1 MNNYTDIILKY
12 RLGEMTIAER
22 GEFNHILCLNL
33 PLRKEFIFQEKLD
46 KIMKKSLMLEAIESD
61 PNLIKAEILA
71 CRDIDTY
78 WNKEGERDGK
88 KDNNVFEVETE
99 IEIRKKIAKAQV
111 EMVLSGID
119 DISEA
124 WVKNFEK
131 SKQFIGQD
139 VASQQIIK
147 YVKKSEPFNEKV
159 IQMPSLSYRI
169 SKKIGFQVA
178 AAAVVISMLLF
189 KSLTPSYTGDSLY
202 KRYYEPMEASSYSL
216 RGNTQDAGTKF
227 QEGVEDYLLKDYAK
241 ADLVFNDLQT
251 MKENSPEVLLYTGL
265 NKMGEG
271 HFASAIN
278 LFTDVISAGDQFVPE
293 AQWYLGLC
301 YIKTGENLKA
311 RSIMES
317 LSETEGIYKKKAQVI
332 LKNLN
337 R

>member
-78 WNKEGERDGK
+78 WSKDGERDAK

-99 IEIRKKIAKAQV
+99 IELRKKIAKAQV

-119 DISEA
+119 DISES

-131 SKQFIGQD
+131 SKQFIEQD
-139 VASQQIIK
+139 VVAQRIIK
-147 YVKKSEPFNEKV
+147 YVKKSEPFSETV
-159 IQMPSLSYRI
+159 IQMPSLRYRI
-169 SKKIGFQVA
+169 GKKIVFQVA
-178 AAAVVISMLLF
+178 AAVFVLSMLLF
-189 KSLTPSYTGDSLY
+189 KTLTPSYSGDALY

-227 QEGVEDYLLKDYAK
+227 QEGVDYYLLKDYAK

-251 MKENSPEVLLYTGL
+251 MKENSPEVLLYAGL
-265 NKMGEG
+265 NKMGQG

-278 LFTDVISAGDQFVPE
+278 LFAGVISAGDQFVPE
-293 AQWYLGLC
+293 AQWYMGLC

>member
-46 KIMKKSLMLEAIESD
+46 KIMKNSLMLEAIESD

-71 CRDIDTY
+71 CRDIDSY
-78 WNKEGERDGK
+78 MKKDGERNNK
-88 KDNNVFEVETE
+88 TDNNLFEVETE
-99 IEIRKKIAKAQV
+99 IELRKKIAKAQV

-119 DISEA
+119 DVSES

-131 SKQFIGQD
+131 NKQFMGHDIAAQR
-139 VASQQIIK
+139 IIK
-147 YVKKSEPFNEKV
+147 YVKQSEPCSEKV
-159 IQMPSLSYRI
+159 VQMPSLRYRI
-169 SKKIGFQVA
+169 SRKIGFQVA
-178 AAAVVISMLLF
+178 AAVFVLSMLLF
-189 KSLTPSYTGDSLY
+189 KTLTPSYTGDALY
-202 KRYYEPMEASSYSL
+202 KRYYEPMEASSFSL
-216 RGNTQDAGTKF
+216 RGNAQDAGTKF
-227 QEGVEDYLLKDYAK
+227 QEGVDYYLLKDYTK
-241 ADLVFNDLQT
+241 ADHVFNDLQIMNPKT
-251 MKENSPEVLLYTGL
+251 PEVLLYAGL
-265 NKMGEG
+265 NKMGQG

-311 RSIMES
+311 RSIMET

>member
-71 CRDIDTY
+71 RRDIDTL
-78 WNKEGERDGK
+78 WNKDGERDGK

-99 IEIRKKIAKAQV
+99 IELRKKIAKAQV
-111 EMVLSGID
+111 EAVLSGID
-119 DISEA
+119 DITES
-124 WVKNFEK
+124 WVRNFDK
-131 SKQFIGQD
+131 SKPFIGQD
-139 VASQQIIK
+139 VDAQRIIK
-147 YVKKSEPFNEKV
+147 FVKKSEPFSETV
-159 IQMPSLSYRI
+159 IQMPSKRYRI
-169 SKKIGFQVA
+169 SQKIGFQVA
-178 AAAVVISMLLF
+178 AAVFVLSMLLF
-189 KSLTPSYTGDSLY
+189 KSLTPSYSGDSLY
-202 KRYYEPMEASSYSL
+202 KRYYKPMEASSYSL

-227 QEGVEDYLLKDYAK
+227 QEGVDYYMLKDYAK

-251 MKENSPEVLLYTGL
+251 MKENSPEVLLYSGL
-265 NKMGEG
+265 NKMGQG

-278 LFTDVISAGDQFVPE
+278 LFNGVISAGDQFVPE

-311 RSIMES
+311 RTIMES